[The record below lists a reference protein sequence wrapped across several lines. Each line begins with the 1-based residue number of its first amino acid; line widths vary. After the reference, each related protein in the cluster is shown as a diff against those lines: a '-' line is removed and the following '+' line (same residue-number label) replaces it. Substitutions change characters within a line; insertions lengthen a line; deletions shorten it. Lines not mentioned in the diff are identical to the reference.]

1 MNIHNNRPIPPPDQL
16 LQRNSQDSPPRDAL
30 VVTVGT
36 GLGRNYLRWHKSHAN
51 RSVKLAECGIDSRE
65 EQLVC
70 ELSICLKKV
79 KYSERRVGLLQICAE
94 DLKNV

>member
-1 MNIHNNRPIPPPDQL
+1 MAQIAGKSDSEASRVWNRFKGEATCI
-16 LQRNSQDSPPRDAL
+16 
-30 VVTVGT
+30 
-36 GLGRNYLRWHKSHAN
+36 
-51 RSVKLAECGIDSRE
+51 
-65 EQLVC
+65 C